1 MRRAALGLLL
11 AVAALAWFGT
21 LGVRPLYKAAE
32 SRYGE
37 VSREMV
43 ASGDW
48 LTPRLNGYK
57 YFEKPPL
64 QYWATAVFFKT
75 LGPSDLVARLWN
87 ALTAFCGVLLA
98 IAAGKRLFGRPAGY
112 FAGAVLAGS
121 PLYLALGQINT
132 LDMGLTFFLSAA
144 VFAFAIAQGERR
156 RHWMLVFWAACAA
169 AVLSKGLIGIVLPL
183 GAITLYVLVRRD
195 WALLS
200 RLELLRGGA
209 LFLAIAAPWF
219 VAVSLANDEFLRFF
233 FVQEHFQRFTTHI
246 HGREHPAWFFI
257 PVLALGMAPW
267 LPALVAAW
275 ASAARSETDTQFRPA
290 LFLAL
295 WAATVF
301 VFFSL
306 SGSKL
311 PGYILPILPALAVL
325 IGRWIVLARPA
336 RLLAAQALLCAAAG
350 FALAAGAASIP
361 GRLSADLAEL
371 AARYI
376 PWLVVAGGSLAA
388 ASLASLAAGWRR
400 RLGLASGLLTA
411 GVLAAT
417 QIAIV
422 GHGTLAPAYSIAA
435 TVGSLPVPPAA
446 QAPVFAVD
454 SYDHTM
460 PWVLRRTVTMVRYK
474 DELAQAVSWQP
485 GDFIADLPGF
495 ARAWQAAPQAYAF
508 FAARDFERLRAELAL
523 PMEVLARGP
532 RHVLVRKP

>member
-1 MRRAALGLLL
+1 MTRAALGLLL
-11 AVAALAWFGT
+11 AVAVLAWFGT
-21 LGVRPLYKAAE
+21 LGVRPLYKGAE

-37 VSREMV
+37 VPREMV

-64 QYWATAVFFKT
+64 QYWATAVLFKT
-75 LGPSDLVARLWN
+75 LGQSDFAARLWN

-98 IAAGKRLFGRPAGY
+98 IAAGKRLFGAPAGY

-121 PLYLALGQINT
+121 PLYVAFGQINT
-132 LDMGLTFFLSAA
+132 LDMGLAFFLSAA
-144 VFAFAIAQGERR
+144 VFAFAIAQRERR

-183 GAITLYVLVRRD
+183 GAIALYVLARRD
-195 WALLS
+195 WTLLS

-209 LFLAIAAPWF
+209 LFLVIAAPWF
-219 VAVSLANDEFLRFF
+219 VAVSLANDEFFRFF
-233 FVQEHFQRFTTHI
+233 FVQEHFQRFTTHV
-246 HGREHPAWFFI
+246 HGREHPGWFFI

-267 LPALVAAW
+267 LLALVAAW
-275 ASAARSETDTQFRPA
+275 AGAARGEPDTQFRPA

-295 WAATVF
+295 WAAAVF

-311 PGYILPILPALAVL
+311 PGYIVPILPALAVL
-325 IGRWIVLARPA
+325 IGRWIALARPA
-336 RLLAAQALLCAAAG
+336 RLLAAQALLCAVAG
-350 FALAAGAASIP
+350 IALAAGAASIP
-361 GRLSADLAEL
+361 SRLSPDLVDG

-376 PWLVVAGGSLAA
+376 PWLVAAGACLAA
-388 ASLASLAAGWRR
+388 ASLASLAAGWHR
-400 RLGLASGLLTA
+400 RLELASGLFAA
-411 GVLAAT
+411 GVLLAT

-422 GHGTLAPAYSIAA
+422 GHRTLAPAYSIAA
-435 TVGSLPVPPAA
+435 TLGTLPAPLPA
-446 QAPVFAVD
+446 QAAVFAVD

-460 PWVLRRTVTMVRYK
+460 PWALRRTITMVRYK

-485 GDFIADLPGF
+485 AAFIADLPGF
-495 ARAWQAAPQAYAF
+495 VRAWQAAPQAYAF
-508 FAARDFERLRAELAL
+508 FVPRDFERLRAELGL